1 MRVCETTEE
10 VLAFHREMA
19 EQRASLGYDIDG
31 VVYKVNRLDWQDA
44 AGLRVARAALGDRPQ
59 VPAAGGD
66 DRAARG
72 SRSRSAAPA
81 R

>member
-19 EQRASLGYDIDG
+19 AQRASLGYDIDG

-44 AGLRVARAALGDRPQ
+44 AGLRIARAALGHRPQ
-59 VPAAGGD
+59 VP
-66 DRAARG
+66 RR
-72 SRSRSAAPA
+72 RR